1 MIAFTSYRLR
11 AGALLLVQMVFT
23 CACLWVPARPA
34 QAQSEIPWAQDASST
49 AEQGGSVQW
58 VRVKDTAQLLPLEI
72 VPEAMP
78 AGTRNVLTP
87 VPPEAGQG
95 AQWLTLAQVLEAA
108 AATYPVLVASRTDVR
123 AAAQDVQAA
132 ERLRWPSLS
141 ATVESDSGNPR
152 SYPTQ
157 AVQVEVTVW
166 DAGRNTARI
175 NDAQVAADIS
185 LLKVYLQQQDVFL
198 QIAAAWQSMISA
210 RERLAVAEQTLLR
223 LKSYQA
229 QMRRRVQAEASP
241 IIDLELVDSR
251 LLQTEVE
258 RSTAQSSL
266 QVALRRLEQLSG
278 LEGLAGRLDA
288 PIDTSGMQEAN
299 AFERFVAQA
308 DWEQLARTHPQV
320 AKARLEVTQ
329 AKHRVASKKA
339 EAFPQ
344 VFARLYKP
352 LNSLP
357 TNSDTSPT
365 AFIGLRYTPGAGFAS
380 MVEAQAM
387 GTRLLSAEQSVDA
400 SYRETLQ
407 TLQNDREEFANARIR
422 LVSLEQ
428 SVKGSGKVLDSY
440 QRQFQVGRKS
450 WLDLLNAVR
459 ELAQNQYASAD
470 AKATLAA
477 VMVRLQIRLGKDPQ

>member
-1 MIAFTSYRLR
+1 MNTCLPHRLGAPAAVLVQTLALAACLAATAR
-11 AGALLLVQMVFT
+11 AQAGAPRPATNALEVVT
-23 CACLWVPARPA
+23 AGAADDARP
-34 QAQSEIPWAQDASST
+34 
-49 AEQGGSVQW
+49 
-58 VRVKDTAQLLPLEI
+58 LLPLDI
-72 VPEAMP
+72 VPEP
-78 AGTRNVLTP
+78 LPVSTRNVLHP
-87 VPPEAGQG
+87 AASASQAGQG
-95 AQWLTLAQVLEAA
+95 AANGITLAQVLDAA
-108 AATYPVLVASRTDVR
+108 AASYPVLVAARTEVR

-132 ERLRWPSLS
+132 QRLRWPNFS
-141 ATVESDSGNPR
+141 ATLESDSGNLR

-157 AVQVEVTVW
+157 ALQAEITVW
-166 DAGRNTARI
+166 DAGRTSARI
-175 NDAQVAADIS
+175 NEAQVAADIS
-185 LLKVYLQQQDVFL
+185 LYKVYLQQQEVFL
-198 QIAAAWQSMISA
+198 QIAAAWQSMVGA

-223 LKSYQA
+223 LKNYQA

-241 IIDLELVDSR
+241 LIDLELVDSR

-278 LEGLAGRLDA
+278 LEGLASQADA
-288 PIDTSGMQEAN
+288 LRYSGEIQDAI
-299 AFERFVAQA
+299 AFERFLLQA
-308 DWEQLARTHPQV
+308 DWEQLAGAHPQV

-329 AKHRVASKKA
+329 AKHRLASKRA

-352 LNSLP
+352 LNALP

-365 AFIGLRYTPGAGFAS
+365 AFIGLRYTPGAGFAN

-400 SYRETLQ
+400 LYRDTLQ
-407 TLQNDREEFANARIR
+407 TLQNDREEFANARTR

-428 SVKGSGKVLDSY
+428 SVKGADKVLESY
-440 QRQFQVGRKS
+440 QRQFQAGRKS

-459 ELAQNQYASAD
+459 ELAQNQYASAE
-470 AKATLAA
+470 AKATLTAA
-477 VMVRLQIRLGKDPQ
+477 MVRLQIRLGQDPQ

>member
-1 MIAFTSYRLR
+1 MNTCLPHRLGGPVAVLVQTLALAASLAATAR
-11 AGALLLVQMVFT
+11 AQAGATL
-23 CACLWVPARPA
+23 PAA
-34 QAQSEIPWAQDASST
+34 T
-49 AEQGGSVQW
+49 APSV
-58 VRVKDTAQLLPLEI
+58 VAAGAADGAGPLLPLEI
-72 VPEAMP
+72 MPEP
-78 AGTRNVLTP
+78 LPVSTRNVLNP
-87 VPPEAGQG
+87 AAPSGANGQG
-95 AQWLTLAQVLEAA
+95 EASGITLAQVLDAA
-108 AATYPVLVASRTDVR
+108 AASYPVLVAARTEVR

-132 ERLRWPSLS
+132 QRLRWPNFS
-141 ATVESDSGNPR
+141 ATLESDSGNLR

-157 AVQVEVTVW
+157 ALQAEVTVW
-166 DAGRNTARI
+166 DAGRTSARI
-175 NDAQVAADIS
+175 NEAQVAADIS
-185 LLKVYLQQQDVFL
+185 LYKVYLQQQEVFL
-198 QIAAAWQSMISA
+198 QIAAAWQSMVGA

-223 LKSYQA
+223 LKNYQA

-241 IIDLELVDSR
+241 LIDLELVDSR

-278 LEGLAGRLDA
+278 LEGLASQPDA
-288 PIDTSGMQEAN
+288 LRYAGGIQDAI
-299 AFERFVAQA
+299 AFERFLLQA
-308 DWEQLARTHPQV
+308 DWEQLAGAHPQV

-329 AKHRVASKKA
+329 AQHRLASKRA

-352 LNSLP
+352 LNALP

-365 AFIGLRYTPGAGFAS
+365 AFIGLRYTPGAGFAN

-400 SYRETLQ
+400 LYRDTLQ
-407 TLQNDREEFANARIR
+407 TLQNDREEFANARTR

-428 SVKGSGKVLDSY
+428 SVKGADKVLESY
-440 QRQFQVGRKS
+440 QRQFQAGRKS

-459 ELAQNQYASAD
+459 ELAQNQYASAE
-470 AKATLAA
+470 AKATLTAA
-477 VMVRLQIRLGKDPQ
+477 MVRLQIRLGQDPQ